1 MASPF
6 SFSEDSK
13 FRADFKDFVP
23 MTTYLIQLHLGF
35 LTYTMGIDNFY
46 AIKLLS
52 EGEGSSRVLCIPKDS
67 MSAMHVNH

>member
-1 MASPF
+1 
-6 SFSEDSK
+6 
-13 FRADFKDFVP
+13 
-23 MTTYLIQLHLGF
+23 MTTYLIQMHLGF